1 MLCTL
6 YLKRLIYLH
15 SKESELWK
23 ISFLFFWTLQ
33 FPTPRNR
40 ESLWVESLSTG
51 SALCR
56 GSKRNFISPLRPKEN
71 SRALQILSA
80 LMTQPLGLTHPLQ
93 ESHPA
98 VARIRRSTC
107 WLFSSAGLDS
117 GVHKFSNCLEL
128 KCFSAQRRQLC
139 QNQELEIHSFGDY
152 IIPNSKKQAEIFYL
166 TLSVFLTLSN
176 PFPNNQRIFFWY
188 KLLTSYSGIKKSAL
202 RK

>member
-1 MLCTL
+1 MYIVSKKTDILT
-6 YLKRLIYLH
+6 LKRD
-15 SKESELWK
+15 
-23 ISFLFFWTLQ
+23 WTLKD
-33 FPTPRNR
+33 FFFIFLDFAISPPRNR
-40 ESLWVESLSTG
+40 VSLRVESLSTG

-93 ESHPA
+93 ESRPA

-176 PFPNNQRIFFWY
+176 PFPNNQRIFFRY